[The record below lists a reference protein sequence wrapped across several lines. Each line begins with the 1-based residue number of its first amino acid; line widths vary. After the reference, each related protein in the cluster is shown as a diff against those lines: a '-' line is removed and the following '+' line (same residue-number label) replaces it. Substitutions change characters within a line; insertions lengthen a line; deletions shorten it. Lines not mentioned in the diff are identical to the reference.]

1 MFEGIPD
8 RRKGLV
14 IGIVGGLI
22 GAYAMRR
29 YQRDV
34 LPKLFPDVDL
44 KATASEVSVPM
55 AYTLLTETIPS
66 AEEQH
71 RLEAGAR
78 WGTGVLMGLVYGA
91 TRTSTLP
98 RDFAGGFF
106 YGIRLWI
113 GDEIIYRLT
122 EGAEASDRRPHVAL
136 LTGYWVYSFV
146 TANSTRLLYR
156 LFSPQDW

>member
-1 MFEGIPD
+1 MFEGIPN

-22 GAYAMRR
+22 GSYVMLR
-29 YQRDV
+29 YQREV
-34 LPKLFPDVDL
+34 LPKLFPDTQL
-44 KATASEVSVPM
+44 EATASEVSVPM
-55 AYTLLTETIPS
+55 AYTMLTEHIPS

-71 RLEAGAR
+71 RLEAWAR
-78 WGTGVLMGLVYGA
+78 WGAGVLMGLAYGA

-113 GDEIIYRLT
+113 GDEIVYRLT
-122 EGAEASDRRPHVAL
+122 RGAEASAQRPHFAL
-136 LTGYWVYSFV
+136 LTVYWVYSFV
-146 TANSTRLLYR
+146 TANTTRLLYR
-156 LFSPQDW
+156 LFSPEDS